1 MDYTDRLRRL
11 AINDPRFV
19 DEVFGGPGAASE
31 ELDPKT
37 LALVRLAALV
47 GIGGSVPSYGA
58 LADAALDA
66 GATAAQ
72 IVDVLV
78 GVARVVGQPRVVAAA
93 PQLGMALGYE
103 INAALESPSG
113 A

>member
-1 MDYTDRLRRL
+1 VDYTDRLRRL

-19 DEVFGGPGAASE
+19 NEVFVGPGAASQ

-37 LALVRLAALV
+37 LALVRLAALIAV
-47 GIGGSVPSYGA
+47 GGPVPAYGA

>member
-1 MDYTDRLRRL
+1 MDYTERLRRL

-19 DEVFGGPGAASE
+19 NEVFGGPGAATQ

-47 GIGGSVPSYGA
+47 AVGGPVPSYGA

-72 IVDVLV
+72 IVELV
-78 GVARVVGQPRVVAAA
+78 GVARVVGQPCVVAAA